1 VSASFLNCASRLRF
15 TCLPDGPG
23 GGSGSGCGAGGG
35 SEMGLG
41 SMISMGCSVLLIISL
56 LSDELDEIDVD
67 RDMEGVRGG
76 LVQSSTGLSRILC
89 TLLLLLSS
97 SEVAG
102 CSRATSVD
110 IRLLKRELSSMV
122 LMRVGGV
129 VLVVVLIVVVVVK
142 LLVAFGETS
151 TFF

>member
-1 VSASFLNCASRLRF
+1 
-15 TCLPDGPG
+15 
-23 GGSGSGCGAGGG
+23 
-35 SEMGLG
+35 
-41 SMISMGCSVLLIISL
+41 MISMGCSVLLIISL

-76 LVQSSTGLSRILC
+76 LVQSSTGLSMILC
-89 TLLLLLSS
+89 TLLLLSS